1 MASRL
6 QVRLLGPRPCAGPTL
21 QLLELLDQTRAAR
34 ALVFLYNCPKRHLV
48 AKAEGLQLHDVRTI
62 TSF

>member
-34 ALVFLYNCPKRHLV
+34 ALVFCIIVQNIHLV